1 MEKITPFY
9 VEDFAIEEFYS
20 VEYVPV
26 RKKVNKQSLF
36 VLGTNS
42 TGKSTTFDAIIYAI
56 FGYDFVDRPIKIADT
71 KISLSNGDIS
81 IEITRKYNTEPKIRI
96 STSDE
101 EIRGSDEVNQ
111 KICELLNL
119 PEKRLDGKRLIDAF
133 KVPQKDEDSLI
144 MKYKNKLEIIILSF
158 LNISDINEKI
168 QLIECREKDLK
179 NLLEI
184 FKIQKGEIRLEIED
198 LSLKERKNKNFY
210 AEVREFIEQ
219 FESGGIKKTIKALN
233 DNEEIVKRA
242 KELVSLKTKKSQELF
257 ENGTKIS
264 RMREYYNKEFL
275 EVLKET
281 ISVLICPVCGDKVNL
296 HKIESRKNRSLCPF
310 CGNEQYNGEI
320 YQVLKKEISY
330 ASENF
335 EQLLT
340 KEEELKKEIEVIKFE
355 IDKIS
360 SEKLKVNINSVILR
374 ILENSTEEEMEYEY
388 RRLKLDLE
396 KYEYSVN
403 DSKNYIEGL
412 NNKLKEVEKSI
423 ESVPKEIYELLTL
436 KRRAIDEK
444 NSTVLNNFNEK
455 LNTIFGKLV
464 YPLPYKLNLESGHL
478 LLDTG
483 SSIKDCSDK
492 FAIAL
497 SDKKLIDIALWHTIL
512 ITNLENNI
520 VNINFG
526 LIDDIF
532 ENIDNSEITRKEN
545 LYSVLNSLKKQSQ
558 IIVFSI
564 NKKVNENLQF
574 EEQKL

>member
-198 LSLKERKNKNFY
+198 LSL
-210 AEVREFIEQ
+210 
-219 FESGGIKKTIKALN
+219 
-233 DNEEIVKRA
+233 
-242 KELVSLKTKKSQELF
+242 
-257 ENGTKIS
+257 
-264 RMREYYNKEFL
+264 
-275 EVLKET
+275 
-281 ISVLICPVCGDKVNL
+281 
-296 HKIESRKNRSLCPF
+296 
-310 CGNEQYNGEI
+310 
-320 YQVLKKEISY
+320 
-330 ASENF
+330 
-335 EQLLT
+335 
-340 KEEELKKEIEVIKFE
+340 
-355 IDKIS
+355 
-360 SEKLKVNINSVILR
+360 
-374 ILENSTEEEMEYEY
+374 
-388 RRLKLDLE
+388 
-396 KYEYSVN
+396 
-403 DSKNYIEGL
+403 
-412 NNKLKEVEKSI
+412 
-423 ESVPKEIYELLTL
+423 
-436 KRRAIDEK
+436 
-444 NSTVLNNFNEK
+444 
-455 LNTIFGKLV
+455 
-464 YPLPYKLNLESGHL
+464 
-478 LLDTG
+478 
-483 SSIKDCSDK
+483 
-492 FAIAL
+492 
-497 SDKKLIDIALWHTIL
+497 
-512 ITNLENNI
+512 
-520 VNINFG
+520 
-526 LIDDIF
+526 
-532 ENIDNSEITRKEN
+532 
-545 LYSVLNSLKKQSQ
+545 
-558 IIVFSI
+558 
-564 NKKVNENLQF
+564 
-574 EEQKL
+574 